1 MKTPT
6 HALIG
11 YGCARLLGWRGRLR
25 TALIVGAVAPDLP
38 VAIAW
43 SWIATVVT
51 LREGRFRQ
59 PAIQVEMD
67 KVYFADSWVSAL
79 HSLLHSPVSLA
90 GLALLVCLADRRG
103 VWLRPL
109 GLAFLLGALTHA
121 AADIV
126 SHATDGP
133 LVLWPLED
141 TIRLH
146 GPFSHWDPAFGGIW
160 VSALEAAGGA
170 VFLVAWLIRSAH
182 RRLAGWSAGRQPSD
196 AAGAVAMA
204 RRVIVIR

>member
-25 TALIVGAVAPDLP
+25 AALIVGAVAPDLP
-38 VAIAW
+38 VAIVW
-43 SWIATVVT
+43 SWIAAAVT
-51 LREGRFRQ
+51 LRDGRFHQ

-67 KVYFADSWVSAL
+67 QVYFADSWVSGL

-90 GLALLVCLADRRG
+90 GLALLVCLVDRRG
-103 VWLRPL
+103 AWLRPV
-109 GLAFLLGALTHA
+109 GLAFLLGALTHS

-126 SHATDGP
+126 SHVTDGP

-141 TIRLH
+141 TMRLR
-146 GPFSHWDPAFGGIW
+146 GPVSHWDPAFGGLW
-160 VSALEAAGGA
+160 VSALEAVAGA
-170 VFLVAWLIRSAH
+170 AFLMAWLIRSAR
-182 RRLAGWSAGRQPSD
+182 RRLAAWSGGRQLSN
-196 AAGAVAMA
+196 AAGTVAVA
-204 RRVIVIR
+204 RRLTVIR